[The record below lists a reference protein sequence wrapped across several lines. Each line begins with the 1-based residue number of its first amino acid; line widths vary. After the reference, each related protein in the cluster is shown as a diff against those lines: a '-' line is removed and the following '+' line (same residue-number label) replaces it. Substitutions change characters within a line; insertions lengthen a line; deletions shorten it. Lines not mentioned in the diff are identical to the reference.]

1 MRIHFIAI
9 GGSAMHNLAIA
20 LHKKGDRVT
29 GSDDKI
35 FDPSRSRLAKFG
47 LLPLKDGWFVEKIG
61 SELDV
66 VILGMHAKSD
76 NPELLKAKQLGLPVY
91 SFPEFLYE
99 HAKNKK
105 RVVIGGSHGKTT
117 ITAMIMHV
125 LKHHCI
131 DADFLIGA
139 QLEGFDVMVRLTD
152 DAPVMVFE
160 GDEYLTSPLDP
171 RPKFHVYKPE
181 LALISGIAWDHINV
195 FPTFEEYVEQFRI
208 FIDLIPDYGKL
219 IYCKDDYLLTK
230 LAEDTNQHIEKVG
243 YDLPP
248 HSIDNGITYLTGHG
262 ENIPLKVF
270 GSHNLLN
277 LNAAREVCRELGV
290 DRQMFYEAISSFHGA
305 SNRLEFVDGNDYTAV
320 YKDFAHSPS
329 KLVATTTAVK
339 EQFPDRTLV
348 ACMELHTFSSL
359 NKDFVEQYRGTMEGV
374 DLPIVY
380 YNPQTIALK
389 RLPDISKEMIMHS
402 FNHPALKV
410 YTNSIEMLEYLINDH
425 WENKNLLMMSSGDF
439 DGINFQELARKILR
453 K

>member
-1 MRIHFIAI
+1 
-9 GGSAMHNLAIA
+9 MHNLAIA

-47 LLPLKDGWFVEKIG
+47 LLPPEDGWFDDKIG

-125 LKHHCI
+125 LKHHHI

-152 DAPVMVFE
+152 QAPVMIFE

-195 FPTFEEYVEQFRI
+195 FPTFEGYVEQFRI
-208 FIDLIPDYGKL
+208 FIDMIPDNGKL
-219 IYCKDDYLLTK
+219 VYCENDHLLTK
-230 LAEDTNQHIEKVG
+230 LAKDTNHHIKKTG
-243 YDLPP
+243 YNLPS
-248 HSIDNGITYLTGHG
+248 HIIDNGITYLTGHG

-277 LNAAREVCRELGV
+277 LNAAWEICRELGV
-290 DRQMFYEAISSFHGA
+290 DRQMYYDAISSFHGA
-305 SNRLEFVDGNDYTAV
+305 SNRLEFIDGNDHTAV

-339 EQFPDRTLV
+339 EQFPDRKLV

-359 NKDFVEQYRGTMEGV
+359 NKDFLEQYRDTMSGV
-374 DLPIVY
+374 DFPIVY
-380 YNPQTIALK
+380 YNPHTIALK
-389 RLPDISKEMIMHS
+389 RLPDISKELIVQS
-402 FNHPALKV
+402 FNHPAMKV
-410 YTNSIEMLEYLINDH
+410 YTNSEEMLEDLFKND
-425 WENKNLLMMSSGDF
+425 WKNKNLLMMSSGDF
-439 DGINFQELARKILR
+439 DGINFHELAAKILR